1 MVVNFYKILR
11 RMVEGKAH
19 ISLPLAYRKAFY
31 CVNYFVGNPE
41 GKLWSSGSGNI
52 LLFLGGCSWHRET
65 LKGKNK
71 WSACVFSV
79 AMLTGSR
86 TSAPCTALICL
97 LLKEASDLIRN
108 DNKSCCTLWSTRT
121 VADE

>member
-52 LLFLGGCSWHRET
+52 LLFSGRLFM
-65 LKGKNK
+65 
-71 WSACVFSV
+71 AQ
-79 AMLTGSR
+79 
-86 TSAPCTALICL
+86 
-97 LLKEASDLIRN
+97 RN
-108 DNKSCCTLWSTRT
+108 I
-121 VADE
+121 EG

>member
-19 ISLPLAYRKAFY
+19 ICLPLAYRKAFY

-71 WSACVFSV
+71 WSACVF
-79 AMLTGSR
+79 
-86 TSAPCTALICL
+86 L
-97 LLKEASDLIRN
+97 LSSYVNWVSDVSSLY
-108 DNKSCCTLWSTRT
+108 STYLPAVKRSLRLNQK
-121 VADE
+121 